1 MGNQHEGYP
10 RERRIEARGA
20 FRESRGNSLP
30 RTSGSESGDFDVRW
44 RRGWGVDT
52 IFWVVS
58 IGRRTTNSFHFNGV
72 AYSWYCWI
80 DNNRVQQTWEQFLKG
95 LRLRFAANLYHDPR
109 TALKELKQTA
119 SVGENQSQF
128 EELSNQVTRLI
139 KQWLVLF
146 FIVGLKDHLKYDM
159 LLAQLVSY
167 ASTMSIAKIYE
178 QKQLY
183 MQ

>member
-1 MGNQHEGYP
+1 
-10 RERRIEARGA
+10 
-20 FRESRGNSLP
+20 
-30 RTSGSESGDFDVRW
+30 
-44 RRGWGVDT
+44 
-52 IFWVVS
+52 
-58 IGRRTTNSFHFNGV
+58 
-72 AYSWYCWI
+72 
-80 DNNRVQQTWEQFLKG
+80 VQQTWEQFLKG